1 VVALFGFYLLQIIDA
16 NVFSYMQDFE
26 LSDDLTMSVSPTVIA
41 PDNAYAS
48 NSGLHHSRPAM
59 SSFGAEGVGLR
70 VGFRF

>member
-1 VVALFGFYLLQIIDA
+1 
-16 NVFSYMQDFE
+16 MQDFE

-41 PDNAYAS
+41 PDNAYAI
-48 NSGLHHSRPAM
+48 NSGSHSSRPAM